1 MSVQPDISPS
11 QFVRDLVRKRTICLS
26 NIENSEEESRNK
38 TPKQNSPRK
47 VEKNFKPPED
57 IMFEDADPKT
67 DPEDEII
74 GDAEPVQAKQDKEH
88 DDMPSTDSND
98 LDYVTE

>member
-1 MSVQPDISPS
+1 MAVQPDISPS
-11 QFVRDLVRKRTICLS
+11 QFVRDLVRKRTLCLS
-26 NIENSEEESRNK
+26 NIENREEESRKK

-47 VEKNFKPPED
+47 AEMNFKPPED

-67 DPEDEII
+67 DPKDEII

-88 DDMPSTDSND
+88 DDMPSTDTDTISIM
-98 LDYVTE
+98 